1 MRKAIDDFLTYLEG
15 DKAYSPRTVLTYRES
30 LNAFEDFAKSKLES
44 SIPAAI
50 DPDVIRLWMAE
61 SMAAGKDART
71 VSKDMSALRSLFRYL
86 LRTERVK
93 KDPTRL
99 VRNPKFM
106 SKIPS
111 FVKQSEMDRLLDE
124 ITFPESFQGERDRL
138 ILMTFYHTGLRVSE
152 LVGLNVEDLDLA
164 RGELKVTGK
173 RNKQRIVPFGAELSE
188 ALRSYLENRRS
199 EIPAEAEERPFS
211 PLFIN
216 KKHKRITV
224 SQVQAIVKFY
234 LSTVTSQKKRSPHVL
249 RHTFAT
255 VMLNNGA
262 ELEAIK
268 DLLGHKSIATTE
280 VYTHTS
286 FAELKKV
293 YKQAHPRS

>member
-30 LNAFEDFAKSKLES
+30 LNAFEVFAKAKLENAS
-44 SIPAAI
+44 PQAI
-50 DPDVIRLWMAE
+50 DSDVIRLWMAD

-71 VSKDMSALRSLFRYL
+71 ISKDMSALRSLFRYL
-86 LRTERVK
+86 LRTDRVK

-99 VRNPKFM
+99 VRNPKFAR
-106 SKIPS
+106 KIPS

-124 ITFPESFQGERDRL
+124 IAFPKSFQGERDHL
-138 ILMTFYHTGLRVSE
+138 ILMMFYHTGLRVSE

-164 RGELKVTGK
+164 RGELRVTGK
-173 RNKQRIVPFGAELSE
+173 RNKQRIVPFGGELSE
-188 ALRSYLENRRS
+188 TLRCYLGNRRS
-199 EIPAEAEERPFS
+199 EISAESDEGPSA
-211 PLFIN
+211 PLFLN
-216 KKHKRITV
+216 QKHKRITV
-224 SQVQAIVKFY
+224 SQVQAMVKFY